1 MYSLNKQGVP
11 KKVSSKEILEHRKG
25 MVRTLHGDCK
35 NCRELIRDALNNFI
49 TERWLYRLTE
59 LLVK

>member
-35 NCRELIRDALNNFI
+35 NCRELIRDAPNNLSQRDGY
-49 TERWLYRLTE
+49 TD
-59 LLVK
+59 